1 MKTEMDHW
9 LENCP
14 ETVITNIESRTP
26 LDYLALS
33 AFLYPSDTHIFT
45 SLSDLREMYE
55 KLTVEKDGTNE
66 SS

>member
-1 MKTEMDHW
+1 MKTEMVRW

-14 ETVITNIESRTP
+14 EPVITNIDSRTP

-45 SLSDLREMYE
+45 PLSDLREMYE
-55 KLTVEKDGTNE
+55 KLAIEKDGTNE
-66 SS
+66 S